1 MQKRLGVSGTG
12 RIGRLVIRSLFMD
25 GDGASLGLINST
37 CAPDQLVHLLKYDS
51 IHGRWDVDIKA
62 GEQCLFI
69 QGHRIPVVSERRPE
83 LLPWREHGIDVVVDA
98 TGKFKSRS
106 EASLHL
112 EAGAKRVVVTAPG
125 KNLDCTIVMGVN
137 EHAYNPQQH
146 ALISTASCTTNC
158 LAPLLYVLD
167 QEFGVDYGWMTTVHA
182 YTNDQKHL
190 DNSHSDWRRGRA
202 CGSSIIPTSTGV
214 GKALKDIL
222 PHLAERVQGL
232 SLRVPVQN
240 VSLVDLTAGLHSE
253 VTKEDIA
260 RVFKNAINEGMEP
273 YLEYNEEPLV
283 SSDYIGNRKSAI
295 IDGLSI
301 QTTDRQLKLLAWYDN
316 EWAYACR
323 VTDFV
328 KYMFVKS
335 EEVEQSCGTKSM
347 SSSLSM

>member
-51 IHGRWDVDIKA
+51 IHGRWDVDMKA

-106 EASLHL
+106 EASLHM

-125 KNLDCTIVMGVN
+125 KDLDCTIVMGVN

-158 LAPLLYVLD
+158 LAPLLHVLD
-167 QEFGVDYGWMTTVHA
+167 QEFGLDYGWMTTVHA

-222 PHLAERVQGL
+222 PHLAERVQGI

-253 VTKEDIA
+253 VTKEDIV
-260 RVFKNAINEGMEP
+260 RVFTNAIREGMEP

-301 QTTDRQLKLLAWYDN
+301 QTSGHQVKLLAWYDN

-328 KYMFVKS
+328 KYMFVQS
-335 EEVEQSCGTKSM
+335 EEVEPTCETKSM